1 MFAVHNYKFAL
12 LTLGLRMSKRPKI
25 SIIVPTYNSAGT
37 INNCID
43 SIISQDYGDYELVVA
58 DGNSKDGTVAII
70 EARNTLTEKLTLI
83 CEPDAGIYDA
93 MNKAIKRSR
102 GEWLLFLGSDDRLCD
117 PAVLSD
123 LNRHLNAG
131 ADFVYGNVFYQLGD
145 GPAKIY
151 DGEFTERKLAV
162 RNICHQAI
170 FYRAS
175 LFERFGLYDTRYV
188 IFADYA
194 FNFRAF
200 PRSKARFVDRVI
212 AVCDPDG
219 ASSRVQDVHFKEDL
233 VSLTFFNTPIILS
246 PLYRYRLRELSRLFF
261 RLLSKGDIRKAIHAA
276 IILVSN
282 SAVRF
287 CYPASRVR

>member
-1 MFAVHNYKFAL
+1 
-12 LTLGLRMSKRPKI
+12 MSKRPKI

-37 INNCID
+37 IKRCID
-43 SIISQDYGDYELVVA
+43 SILAQDNNDYEIVVA
-58 DGNSKDGTVAII
+58 DGNSTDRTVAII
-70 EARNTLTEKLTLI
+70 EMRTLLTEKLTLI

-93 MNKAIKRSR
+93 MNKAIKRCH
-102 GEWLLFLGSDDRLCD
+102 GEWLLFLGSDDTLCD

-123 LNRHLNAG
+123 LSGHLNAG
-131 ADFVYGNVFYQLGD
+131 ADFVYGNVIYQSGD
-145 GPAKIY
+145 GPAQIY
-151 DGEFTERKLAV
+151 DGEFTDRKLGIK
-162 RNICHQAI
+162 NICHQAI

-200 PRSKARFVDRVI
+200 PRSKSHFVNRVI

-219 ASSRVQDVHFKEDL
+219 ASSRMHDAHFKEDL

-246 PLYRYRLRELSRLFF
+246 GHYRFRLREMSRLFL
-261 RLLSKGDIRKAIHAA
+261 RLLSDGDFRKAIRAA

-287 CYPASRVR
+287 CYPARRVG